1 MALVAKHSLKDC
13 KKNVIASHVIAREP
27 LNAAELQ
34 EAIVPFVARALSV
47 PGEADDNNI
56 GKMCSAIAKLEC
68 SRQCCK
74 DKNDH
79 SIIDPDA
86 RKWLAGYVR
95 KREWR
100 APPRASSCYENVK
113 RYVLKIFARCW
124 MQQEGQEDSTA
135 DRGVSQT
142 QHQTGVLATHGL
154 WVSS

>member
-1 MALVAKHSLKDC
+1 MALAAKHALKDC
-13 KKNVIASHVIAREP
+13 IKNVIAAHYIAREP

-47 PGEADDNNI
+47 PGEVNDNNV

-68 SRQCCK
+68 PRQCCK
-74 DKNDH
+74 DKHDH

-100 APPRASSCYENVK
+100 APPRTSSFYENVK
-113 RYVLKIFARCW
+113 RYFLKILARCW
-124 MQQEGQEDSTA
+124 MQQERQEDATA

-154 WVSS
+154 CLSF

>member
-1 MALVAKHSLKDC
+1 MALAAKHSLKDC
-13 KKNVIASHVIAREP
+13 IENVIASHVIAREP

-47 PGEADDNNI
+47 PGEVDDNNI
-56 GKMCSAIAKLEC
+56 GKMGSAIAELEC

-74 DKNDH
+74 DKTDH

-86 RKWLAGYVR
+86 RKWLASYVR

-100 APPRASSCYENVK
+100 APPRASSFYENVK
-113 RYVLKIFARCW
+113 RFVLKILVLCW
-124 MQQEGQEDSTA
+124 TQEEGQDSTA
-135 DRGVSQT
+135 DLGVSQT

-154 WVSS
+154 WVSF